1 MRLLIAIVAAWS
13 VACSGAPL
21 PNSHESVES
30 LGRAVLAA
38 VERHDADAL
47 RALALDRI
55 EFTEHVWA
63 ELPAAQPNRNLSA
76 GYVWGDLNQKSNTSL
91 KRLLAEHGGKT
102 YTLHSVRFLGDT
114 TQYDTYLVHRESELT
129 VMDADGTTG
138 RLRLFGSVIEK
149 NNRYKVFS
157 YVIDD

>member
-1 MRLLIAIVAAWS
+1 MRFLIAVLAVLS
-13 VACSGAPL
+13 VACNAPL
-21 PNSHESVES
+21 PDSHESVES
-30 LGRAVLAA
+30 LGRAVLDAI
-38 VERHDADAL
+38 ERRDADAL
-47 RALALDRI
+47 QALALNRV
-55 EFTEHVWA
+55 EFTEHVWS

-91 KRLLAEHGGKT
+91 KRLLAAHGGKT
-102 YTLHSVRFLGDT
+102 YTLQSVRFLGET

-129 VMDADGTTG
+129 VMDTEGTTS

-149 NNRYKVFS
+149 DNRYKIFS